1 MARGGDADIRGPAG
15 LIGCEARKRRGW
27 VSELPLMGSA
37 GGCALGPAR
46 CPCSPGKLLAGQ
58 ALAPSGGRF
67 QPHPQNMAGK
77 ALRGG
82 NGVELEPPGR
92 IPVPRSGRERAVGWA
107 DGLGRASSPGEEGR
121 EAVSAFSSFS

>member
-1 MARGGDADIRGPAG
+1 
-15 LIGCEARKRRGW
+15 
-27 VSELPLMGSA
+27 MGSA

-67 QPHPQNMAGK
+67 SNLILKTWPERP
-77 ALRGG
+77 LRGG